1 LSGRRALVT
10 GASRG
15 IGLAIA
21 EELAAAGHRVAA
33 SARSEAALAEAAG
46 PRGDAGGEIV
56 ALAAD
61 MADPADCA
69 ALADRAAEALGGS
82 VEILV
87 YCAGISR
94 TGRVAELAV
103 KDWNESLQVNVTG
116 ALQVSAGVIPAMS
129 AAGWGRIINILSLYS
144 RFGVP
149 TSAPY
154 TVSKHAL
161 LGLTRVQSAELIRD
175 GITVNGV
182 VPGWVD
188 TEMVQA
194 EAQAVATAKDLPVDE
209 VRKRFL
215 RGQPLGRMI
224 EPAEVATL
232 VGFLCGDSAGAITG
246 QALGI
251 DGGSYQ
257 A

>member
-1 LSGRRALVT
+1 MSGRRALVT

-21 EELAAAGHRVAA
+21 QALAADGHKVAATARTEEALSAAAGPHG
-33 SARSEAALAEAAG
+33 E
-46 PRGDAGGEIV
+46 AGGEIV
-56 ALAAD
+56 AVRAD
-61 MADPADCA
+61 MASPEDCA
-69 ALADRAAEALGGS
+69 ALADRAAEALGGPI
-82 VEILV
+82 EILV

-94 TGRVAELAV
+94 TGRVEDLALA
-103 KDWNESLQVNVTG
+103 DWNESMQVNVTG
-116 ALQVSAGVIPAMS
+116 ALQVSAGAIPAMR
-129 AAGWGRIINILSLYS
+129 AAKWGRIVNILSLYS

-149 TSAPY
+149 SSAPY

-194 EAQAVATAKDLPVDE
+194 EAESVAAAKDLPVED

-224 EPAEVATL
+224 KPAEVAAL
-232 VGFLCGDSAGAITG
+232 VTFLCGDPAAAITG

>member
-1 LSGRRALVT
+1 VSGRRALVT

-21 EELAAAGHRVAA
+21 QALASDGHKVAA
-33 SARSEAALAEAAG
+33 SARTEAALAEAAG
-46 PRGDAGGEIV
+46 PHGEAGGEIV
-56 ALAAD
+56 AVRAD
-61 MADPADCA
+61 MASPEDCA
-69 ALADRAAEALGGS
+69 ALPGRAAEALGGP

-94 TGRVAELAV
+94 TGRVEDLALA
-103 KDWNESLQVNVTG
+103 DWNESMQVNVTG
-116 ALQVSAGVIPAMS
+116 ALQVSAGAIPSMREAN
-129 AAGWGRIINILSLYS
+129 WGRIVNILSLYS

-188 TEMVQA
+188 TEMVQGEA
-194 EAQAVATAKDLPVDE
+194 ESVAAAKGLPVED

-224 EPAEVATL
+224 EPAEVAAL
-232 VGFLCGDSAGAITG
+232 VSFLCGESAAAITG

>member
-1 LSGRRALVT
+1 VTARRALVT

-21 EELAAAGHRVAA
+21 QGLAAEGHRVVA
-33 SARSEAALAEAAG
+33 SARTEAALAAAAG
-46 PRGDAGGEIV
+46 SHGEAGGEIV
-56 ALAAD
+56 PVPAD
-61 MADPADCA
+61 MAVPEECA
-69 ALADRAAEALGGS
+69 ALPGRAAAALGGPI
-82 VEILV
+82 EILV

-94 TGRVAELAV
+94 TGRVEDLALA
-103 KDWNESLQVNVTG
+103 DWNESMQVNVTG
-116 ALQVSAGVIPAMS
+116 ALQVAAGTIPAMRQ
-129 AAGWGRIINILSLYS
+129 AGWGRIVNILSLYS
-144 RFGVP
+144 RLGVP

-154 TVSKHAL
+154 AVSKHAL

-188 TEMVQA
+188 TEMVRA
-194 EAQAVATAKDLPVDE
+194 EAEAVATARGRSEAE
-209 VRKRFL
+209 VLKGFL
-215 RGQPLGRMI
+215 RDQRLGRLI
-224 EPAEVATL
+224 EPAEVAAL
-232 VGFLCGDSAGAITG
+232 VSFLCGESAAAITG

>member
-1 LSGRRALVT
+1 LSARRALVT

-21 EELAAAGHRVAA
+21 QALAAEGHRVAA
-33 SARSEAALAEAAG
+33 SARSAASLAAAAG
-46 PRGDAGGEIV
+46 PHGERGGEIV
-56 ALAAD
+56 AVVAD
-61 MADPADCA
+61 MAVPEQCA
-69 ALADRAAEALGGS
+69 ALPGRAAEALGGP

-94 TGRVAELAV
+94 TGRVAELSLT
-103 KDWNESLQVNVTG
+103 DWNESMQVNVTG
-116 ALQVSAGVIPAMS
+116 ALQVSAGAIPAMT
-129 AAGWGRIINILSLYS
+129 AAGWGRIVNICSLYS

-154 TVSKHAL
+154 TASKHAL
-161 LGLTRVQSAELIRD
+161 LGLTRVQSAELIKD

-188 TEMVQA
+188 TEMVRA
-194 EAQAVATAKDLPVDE
+194 EAASVAAARDLPEAE

-224 EPAEVATL
+224 EPAEVAAL
-232 VGFLCGDSAGAITG
+232 VVFLCGENAAAITG

>member
-1 LSGRRALVT
+1 VLVVHEAPGLNDHPKRRARL
-10 GASRG
+10 
-15 IGLAIA
+15 
-21 EELAAAGHRVAA
+21 
-33 SARSEAALAEAAG
+33 LAELG
-46 PRGDAGGEIV
+46 YV

-69 ALADRAAEALGGS
+69 ALAGRAAEALGGP

-94 TGRVAELAV
+94 TGRVADLALE
-103 KDWNESLQVNVTG
+103 DWNESMQVNVTG
-116 ALQVSAGVIPAMS
+116 ALQVSAGCIPAMS
-129 AAGWGRIINILSLYS
+129 AAGWGRIVNILSLYS

-209 VRKRFL
+209 VRKRFEA
-215 RGQPLGRMI
+215 RI
-224 EPAEVATL
+224 AESPRPWISRRRSPTENA
-232 VGFLCGDSAGAITG
+232 
-246 QALGI
+246 
-251 DGGSYQ
+251 
-257 A
+257 